1 MRAKFVDVNGVKTRY
16 LHEGSGEPLLLV
28 HGAGAFADNFYKNID
43 ALGKEYFVC
52 APDMVGHGFTEPVPF
67 DGPVYPTW
75 SITWPAWWTSWG
87 LSVFPWRDGR

>member
-52 APDMVGHGFTEPVPF
+52 APDMVGHGFTDPVTLRRP
-67 DGPVYPTW
+67 
-75 SITWPAWWTSWG
+75 S
-87 LSVFPWRDGR
+87 LSPHGRSPGRSGGRPRV